1 MIPNAKIAFCYFNSS
16 GGLFVGVYIREVFKM
31 NDTEKLI
38 HDLRLL
44 GKYSTLE
51 PNWLVVAAD
60 KIEELSSKQIKT
72 NYDRIRNMSV
82 EEMAEFI
89 YNNVQ
94 EDETGLKF
102 IGQDFVFSKEE
113 VVQWLESEVQGE

>member
-113 VVQWLESEVQGE
+113 VVQWLESEVQGG